1 MTYDGAI
8 RMRHS
13 NPVNTTFSFR
23 NGWKVSISI
32 GPGAYASGKDQ
43 IVHTVNGRTVRH
55 GHEAISAEI
64 AVIRPDGGFHR
75 IKDQGDDVVGWVS
88 PDRIIEVAYWVS
100 VGDMEAVSKVF
111 AESEVASG

>member
-8 RMRHS
+8 RMRHL

-23 NGWKVSISI
+23 NGWKISISI
-32 GPGAYASGKDQ
+32 GPGAYASGKEEAVDKVDGR
-43 IVHTVNGRTVRH
+43 IVQHS
-55 GHEAISAEI
+55 HECISAEI

-75 IKDQGDDVVGWVS
+75 IKGQNDDVVGHVS

-111 AESEVASG
+111 DKSEAVSV